1 MLELKHIFYSFTFFL
16 SFWEGRKLVQK
27 ALNLSWT
34 LDWICKVAAPSIE
47 QQFNILPV
55 HELGSSS
62 DRWCNDALFLW
73 TAVCGDCSHQRE
85 VDLHSKHA
93 HVPWMT
99 FNCVE
104 GCQANIMILFSI
116 FNWIQLRPIVRDPKR
131 AFWSKLRQMQA
142 GWQVKCITLNGTCT
156 PGHNVS

>member
-1 MLELKHIFYSFTFFL
+1 MNSWLDLSRNWSKYWTAAVKEKLEKDINHFGQPTNQKNPIFVFSLLKNWYYSSIVDQQIKFHIF
-16 SFWEGRKLVQK
+16 
-27 ALNLSWT
+27 
-34 LDWICKVAAPSIE
+34 
-47 QQFNILPV
+47 NIMTT
-55 HELGSSS
+55 HTHRLGSSS

-93 HVPWMT
+93 HVPSMT

-116 FNWIQLRPIVRDPKR
+116 LNWIQLRPIVRDHKK
-131 AFWSKLRQMQA
+131 SILKQTN
-142 GWQVKCITLNGTCT
+142 C
-156 PGHNVS
+156 

>member
-1 MLELKHIFYSFTFFL
+1 MNSWLDLSRRWSKHWTAALKEKLEKDIHNFGQPTNQKNPIFVVSLLKNWYYSSIVINKVNLTF
-16 SFWEGRKLVQK
+16 
-27 ALNLSWT
+27 
-34 LDWICKVAAPSIE
+34 SISMK
-47 QQFNILPV
+47 IHA

-93 HVPWMT
+93 HVPSMT

-116 FNWIQLRPIVRDPKR
+116 LNWIQLRPIVRDHKK
-131 AFWSKLRQMQA
+131 SILKQTN
-142 GWQVKCITLNGTCT
+142 C
-156 PGHNVS
+156 